1 MTLLAPVKSLTIASR
16 HGDAKVLLDQDRG
29 AGTGDSGG
37 AGAKRRPSFLLVI
50 THGAGG
56 GVDTP
61 DLLAVRDAAVALG
74 AAVARVVQPYRVR
87 GGRAPGSQTR
97 QDEAWI
103 DVVGA
108 LRTRTARSRAR
119 DAGGSGGP
127 FSRASGDRD
136 GRIHL
141 IVGGRSNGARLA
153 CRTARAAAADAV
165 IALAFPVHPPGHPER
180 SRSEELLAAGVEVLA
195 VSGASDPFGIPEP
208 ADVAQVVVLPGEG
221 HSLSR
226 APAALRAAVTP
237 WLAQQASRGR

>member
-1 MTLLAPVKSLTIASR
+1 MTLPPRLAPARSLKIASR
-16 HGDAKVLLDQDRG
+16 HGEARVLLDQ
-29 AGTGDSGG
+29 GTGDTSG
-37 AGAKRRPSFLLVI
+37 AGAKPGASPVLVAI

-74 AAVARVVQPYRVR
+74 AAVGRVVQPYLLR
-87 GGRAPGSQTR
+87 GGRAPGSQAR

-108 LRTRTARSRAR
+108 LRKRIARSRAR
-119 DAGGSGGP
+119 ATARP
-127 FSRASGDRD
+127 E
-136 GRIHL
+136 RIRV

-153 CRTARAAAADAV
+153 CRTARAAGADAV
-165 IALAFPVHPPGHPER
+165 IALAFPMHPPGRPER
-180 SRSEELLAAGVEVLA
+180 SRRGELLAAGVDVFA
-195 VSGASDPFGIPEP
+195 VSGAGDPFGIPDP

-226 APAALRAAVTP
+226 APAALRAAITP
-237 WLAQQASRGR
+237 WLAEQTSRGG